1 MVIDKIIIKNH
12 SDNILKDFI
21 WDERTGLNER
31 LNIITSKNGGG
42 KTKLLEYIA
51 SKYRV
56 NHNITHISASPQHF
70 RCFEQIVEYSKA
82 KKLTRPPESRHFT
95 HLYPVIT
102 YLPGNKELIQNCNA
116 FFNKLTLDIS
126 LDEGFV
132 QGHRLLFNHP
142 RCKDNNRLALSQLST
157 GEKTAFILWLM
168 MHETQKPDVLLLD
181 EFDSTINDDI
191 LDAFYGQLQMLS
203 KECQIFITTNRWG
216 YRKDLTEN
224 ENFQW
229 FTIDDGEIT
238 KGRPKYTK

>member
-1 MVIDKIIIKNH
+1 MGIKKIIFEGH
-12 SDNILKDFI
+12 EVLSDNGNNPWIP
-21 WDERTGLNER
+21 NQS

-82 KKLTRPPESRHFT
+82 RKLTRPPESRHFT

-102 YLPGNKELIQNCNA
+102 YLPGNKELIQSCNA

-157 GEKTAFILWLM
+157 GEKTAFILWLITKS
-168 MHETQKPDVLLLD
+168 EPKPNVLLLD
-181 EFDSTINDDI
+181 EFDSTINDDV
-191 LDAFYGQLQMLS
+191 LSAFYGQLQMLS
-203 KECQIFITTNRWG
+203 KECQIFITTNRWRYHEG
-216 YRKDLTEN
+216 LTDN
-224 ENFQW
+224 KQFKF
-229 FTIDDGEIT
+229 FTIDDGT
-238 KGRPKYTK
+238 VRVGKPHYLLNK